1 MLINVSFTFEAE
13 TIEEAQ
19 EIVATWTVT
28 PGAQL
33 LGLSGTVQGVQR
45 PVRVAM
51 GGTIG
56 SAMRAAQ
63 RAFIDD
69 MPSAPVTPRGVEPA
83 VPFVQ
88 PSPRETTVFPPPTP
102 GNGNGD

>member
-19 EIVATWTVT
+19 DIVATWTVT
-28 PGAQL
+28 PGAEL
-33 LGLSGTVQGVQR
+33 LGLSGTVQGVRR
-45 PVRVAM
+45 PVKVAM
-51 GGTIG
+51 GGTVG

-63 RAFIDD
+63 RPFADD
-69 MPSAPVTPRGVEPA
+69 PPPTPVTPRGVEPA

-88 PSPRETTVFPPPTP
+88 PETTVFPPPTN